1 VFPPNSGRDR
11 AAARAPRPLRHGLA
25 TTALVF
31 LACGAV
37 AGLSV
42 VSAAHARTL
51 DAAERAISGLIY
63 PALVTVVVA
72 GFGAWQVVSRAVVFR
87 RPGRACR
94 VRRVRFQRGL
104 LVRSWLETEETPR
117 RWIPVFFVP
126 ELVTLPSPVT
136 VRLHGKRLVG
146 AEINGVRGYPSGRVR
161 TAAPPGRR
169 ADNPAQPDED
179 AAARAK
185 TTARWPRQLRV
196 DSALLVTAPVVGLF
210 WSFLDG
216 SGFPGWLGATVITG
230 ALVLW
235 WASLRGSD
243 PS

>member
-1 VFPPNSGRDR
+1 V
-11 AAARAPRPLRHGLA
+11 PRPLRHGLA
-25 TTALVF
+25 TTALV
-31 LACGAV
+31 LVACGAV
-37 AGLSV
+37 AAVSVLSY
-42 VSAAHARTL
+42 AHARTL
-51 DAAERAISGLIY
+51 DAAERAMSGLIY
-63 PALVTVVVA
+63 PALVAVVVVA
-72 GFGAWQVVSRAVVFR
+72 FGAWQWVSRAVLFR

-146 AEINGVRGYPSGRVR
+146 AEIDGVRSYPSGRVR
-161 TAAPPGRR
+161 TVAPRGRR
-169 ADNPAQPDED
+169 TDNPAQPDED
-179 AAARAK
+179 AVARAK
-185 TTARWPRQLRV
+185 TAARWPRQLRV
-196 DSALLVTAPVVGLF
+196 DSALLVTAPVVGVF

-216 SGFPGWLGATVITG
+216 SGFPGWLGATSTTG
-230 ALVLW
+230 ALAFW